1 MLARVEEKRECSS
14 TSCSS
19 SVGTSM
25 DSIGGVYY
33 ILSTVGKRVDI
44 ILRDV
49 WYVNISTSRDMFL
62 PPEKSTGG
70 AWDVLCVCIN
80 DQC

>member
-1 MLARVEEKRECSS
+1 M
-14 TSCSS
+14 
-19 SVGTSM
+19 
-25 DSIGGVYY
+25 
-33 ILSTVGKRVDI
+33 

-62 PPEKSTGG
+62 LPEKSTGG

-80 DQC
+80 DQCRHVCREIVGSGTTVSLRE